1 MNANADMLGKENKM
15 SRDEKPGFPATL
27 QSLHSACSIELV
39 LRLVI
44 VSCNAML
51 PAKANRPMQ
60 AKTKNSS
67 LQDMN
72 FSRSAPRTG
81 AAAGDIKTMDWTIA
95 KIGSLLLLS

>member
-1 MNANADMLGKENKM
+1 MNANADMLGKENRM
-15 SRDEKPGFPATL
+15 SRDEKAGFLATVH
-27 QSLHSACSIELV
+27 SLSSACSIELV

-51 PAKANRPMQ
+51 PAKASRPTK
-60 AKTKNSS
+60 AKTKNSP

-81 AAAGDIKTMDWTIA
+81 AAAGDMRTMDWTIA

>member
-15 SRDEKPGFPATL
+15 CRDEKPGFPATL

-60 AKTKNSS
+60 AKTKN
-67 LQDMN
+67 